1 MSKFG
6 TSKKIITGYI
16 LLAVVIAI
24 ATWQVYDNSRLF
36 VALNN
41 ASEQLLKR
49 RDVVD
54 SLVCSLLETNN
65 AERSVLLGEGSEWPH
80 FNQSVATSEQMA
92 KQLKPFI
99 ADQGQRQR
107 IDTLVKLMHMKREN
121 TKRVAQLMAIDNRD
135 AFYRDK
141 VQALQSGRDSVVIHS
156 KSYGQHG
163 QREKVYEIIKSKRG
177 FFRRLGDAFRRQHA
191 DTVGVTNILHDTKAD
206 STAQRINIADSV
218 ANILTDIQNE
228 EQKQNSRQQENV
240 AARLNRLQRVSLQ
253 LSQRTG
259 LLLEHIQRE
268 EKNALQKAL
277 GHATQSRHKMV
288 VRIAVIG
295 LVAILIAALL
305 VAYILRDIKRERR
318 DRQRIVE
325 AKTETERIMAQR
337 ERLLLTITHDIKA
350 PAASIAGFIE
360 LLSEQ
365 VSRPKALAYIDSMRH
380 SAIHL
385 QQLVAALLDYHLLE
399 SGKAERHDVSFV
411 PQQLAKNCVDEFQ
424 PMAAE
429 KGLDITLST
438 LTLNCGDLWRSD
450 AFRVKQ
456 IMSNLIGN
464 AVKYTDRGSVK
475 VEIRISPR
483 QHLIIYVSDTGR
495 GMSQADCQ
503 RIFDAFTRLHNGQG
517 KEGVGLGLSITREV
531 VQMLGGTITVTSEE
545 GKGSCFTVSLPIKKE
560 EKRQKKDVE
569 ENVASVEPNRSSTEA
584 KEATTENNDATHGAN
599 NATNGANDATNG
611 TNDATTEINIL
622 AVDDDALQLELFKE
636 MAQKIGGAKLNIS
649 TTTSA
654 SEAIKLA
661 EETKPQIMFTDI
673 EMPEMSGKDM
683 LKHVKNSDMSTVA
696 MTAHDPSIMTS
707 LKKAGFDT
715 CLFKP
720 FNAATLAA
728 TLAQITRQPLSV
740 KAAEQKASFFAP
752 LTAFAEGDTEAEQE
766 ILTQVGESIKEY
778 RQMLDQG
785 LKGNDEEQQRDSIS
799 RTAHKAMPLLTMLKP
814 GQCGWLQAITP
825 EHIKDTPAEKITV
838 LAMRL
843 DKELEEVST
852 KLKEE
857 GIENA

>member
-1 MSKFG
+1 M
-6 TSKKIITGYI
+6 
-16 LLAVVIAI
+16 LAVVIAI

-80 FNQSVATSEQMA
+80 FNRSVATSEQKA

-107 IDTLVKLMHMKREN
+107 IDTLVELIHMKREN
-121 TKRVAQLMAIDNRD
+121 TKRVAQLMAFDNRD

-156 KSYGQHG
+156 KLYGQHG

-177 FFRRLGDAFRRQHA
+177 FFRRLGDAFRRQHT

-228 EQKQNSRQQENV
+228 EQRQNSRQQENV

-277 GHATQSRHKMV
+277 GHAMQSRHKMV
-288 VRIAVIG
+288 VRIAIIG

-325 AKTETERIMAQR
+325 AKAETERIMAQR

-411 PQQLAKNCVDEFQ
+411 PQQLAKSCVEEFK

-429 KGLDITLST
+429 KGLDITLGT
-438 LTLNCGDLWRSD
+438 LTPNCGDLWRSD

-464 AVKYTDRGSVK
+464 AVKYTDRGGVK

-503 RIFDAFTRLHNGQG
+503 RIFDAFTRLPNGQG

-560 EKRQKKDVE
+560 EKKQKKDVE
-569 ENVASVEPNRSSTEA
+569 ENVASVETNRSSTEA
-584 KEATTENNDATHGAN
+584 KE
-599 NATNGANDATNG
+599 
-611 TNDATTEINIL
+611 ATTEINIL

-683 LKHVKNSDMSTVA
+683 IKHVKNSDMSTVA

-707 LKKAGFDT
+707 LKKAGFST

-728 TLAQITRQPLSV
+728 TLAQITRLPLSV

-752 LTAFAEGDTEAEQE
+752 LTAFAEGDTEAERE

-778 RQMLDQG
+778 RQMLEQG
-785 LKGNDEEQQRDSIS
+785 LKHNDEEQQRDSIS
-799 RTAHKAMPLLTMLKP
+799 RAAHKAMPLLTMLKP
-814 GQCGWLQAITP
+814 GQCSWLQAITP
-825 EHIKDTPAEKITV
+825 EHIKDSSAENSTA

-843 DKELEEVST
+843 EKELEEISK
-852 KLKEE
+852 KLREE

>member
-1 MSKFG
+1 M
-6 TSKKIITGYI
+6 
-16 LLAVVIAI
+16 LAVVIAI

-80 FNQSVATSEQMA
+80 FNRSVATSEQKA

-107 IDTLVKLMHMKREN
+107 IDTLVELIHMKREN

-156 KSYGQHG
+156 KLYGQHG

-191 DTVGVTNILHDTKAD
+191 DTVGVTNILHNTRAD

-277 GHATQSRHKMV
+277 GHAMQSRHKMV
-288 VRIAVIG
+288 VRIAIIG
-295 LVAILIAALL
+295 LVAIFIAALL

-411 PQQLAKNCVDEFQ
+411 PQQLARNCVEEFK

-429 KGLDITLST
+429 KGLDITLGT
-438 LTLNCGDLWRSD
+438 LTPNCGDLWRSD

-464 AVKYTDRGSVK
+464 AVKYTDRGGVK

-503 RIFDAFTRLHNGQG
+503 RIFDAFTRLPNGQG

-560 EKRQKKDVE
+560 EKKQKKDVE
-569 ENVASVEPNRSSTEA
+569 ENVASVETDRASTEA
-584 KEATTENNDATHGAN
+584 KK
-599 NATNGANDATNG
+599 
-611 TNDATTEINIL
+611 ATTEINIL

-683 LKHVKNSDMSTVA
+683 IKHVKNSDMSTVA

-707 LKKAGFDT
+707 LKKAGFST

-728 TLAQITRQPLSV
+728 TLAQITRLPLSV

-778 RQMLDQG
+778 RQMLEQG
-785 LKGNDEEQQRDSIS
+785 LKHNDEEQQRDSIS
-799 RTAHKAMPLLTMLKP
+799 RAAHKAMPLLSMLKP

-825 EHIKDTPAEKITV
+825 EHIKDSSAENSTA

-843 DKELEEVST
+843 EKELEEISK
-852 KLKEE
+852 KLREE

>member
-1 MSKFG
+1 M
-6 TSKKIITGYI
+6 
-16 LLAVVIAI
+16 LAVVIAI

-80 FNQSVATSEQMA
+80 FNRSVATSEQMA

-107 IDTLVKLMHMKREN
+107 IDTLVELIHMKREN
-121 TKRVAQLMAIDNRD
+121 TKRVAQLMAFDNRD
-135 AFYRDK
+135 AFYRNK

-156 KSYGQHG
+156 KLYGQHG

-191 DTVGVTNILHDTKAD
+191 DTVGVTNILHDTKTD

-228 EQKQNSRQQENV
+228 EQKRNSRQQENV

-288 VRIAVIG
+288 VRIAIIG

-411 PQQLAKNCVDEFQ
+411 PQQLAKNCVEEFK

-429 KGLDITLST
+429 KGLDITLGT
-438 LTLNCGDLWRSD
+438 LTPNCGDLWRSD

-464 AVKYTDRGSVK
+464 AVKYTDRGGVK

-503 RIFDAFTRLHNGQG
+503 RIFDAFTRLPNGQG

-560 EKRQKKDVE
+560 EKKQKKDVE
-569 ENVASVEPNRSSTEA
+569 ENVASVETNRSSTEA
-584 KEATTENNDATHGAN
+584 KE
-599 NATNGANDATNG
+599 
-611 TNDATTEINIL
+611 ATTEINIL

-636 MAQKIGGAKLNIS
+636 MAQKIGGAKLNIN

-707 LKKAGFDT
+707 LKKAGFST

-728 TLAQITRQPLSV
+728 TLAQITRLPLSV

-752 LTAFAEGDTEAEQE
+752 LTAFAEGDTEAERE

-778 RQMLDQG
+778 RQMLEQG
-785 LKGNDEEQQRDSIS
+785 LKSNGEELQRDSIS
-799 RTAHKAMPLLTMLKP
+799 RAAHKAMPLLTMLKP

-825 EHIKDTPAEKITV
+825 EHIKDTSAENSTA

-843 DKELEEVST
+843 EKELEEISK
-852 KLKEE
+852 KLREE

>member
-80 FNQSVATSEQMA
+80 FNRSVATSEQMA

-107 IDTLVKLMHMKREN
+107 IDTLVELIHMKREN
-121 TKRVAQLMAIDNRD
+121 TKRVAQLMAFDNRD

-156 KSYGQHG
+156 KLYGQHG

-228 EQKQNSRQQENV
+228 EQRQNSRQQENV

-288 VRIAVIG
+288 VRIAIIG

-411 PQQLAKNCVDEFQ
+411 PQQLAKSCVEEFK

-429 KGLDITLST
+429 KGLDITLGT
-438 LTLNCGDLWRSD
+438 LTPNCGDLWRSD

-464 AVKYTDRGSVK
+464 AVKYTDRGGVK

-503 RIFDAFTRLHNGQG
+503 RIFDAFTRLPNGQG

-560 EKRQKKDVE
+560 EKKQKKDVE
-569 ENVASVEPNRSSTEA
+569 ENVASVETNRSSTEA
-584 KEATTENNDATHGAN
+584 KKAITENND
-599 NATNGANDATNG
+599 ATNGANDATNG
-611 TNDATTEINIL
+611 NNDATTEINIL

-683 LKHVKNSDMSTVA
+683 IKHVKNSDMSTVA

-707 LKKAGFDT
+707 LKKAGFST

-728 TLAQITRQPLSV
+728 TLAQITRLPLSV

-752 LTAFAEGDTEAEQE
+752 LTAFAEGDTEAERE

-778 RQMLDQG
+778 RQMLEQG
-785 LKGNDEEQQRDSIS
+785 LKHNDEELQRDSIS
-799 RTAHKAMPLLTMLKP
+799 RAAHKAMPLLTMLKP

-825 EHIKDTPAEKITV
+825 EHIKDSSAENSTA

-843 DKELEEVST
+843 EKELEEISK
-852 KLKEE
+852 KLREE

>member
-80 FNQSVATSEQMA
+80 FNRSVATSEQMA

-107 IDTLVKLMHMKREN
+107 IDTLVELIHMKREN
-121 TKRVAQLMAIDNRD
+121 TKRVAQLMAFDNRD
-135 AFYRDK
+135 AFYRNK

-156 KSYGQHG
+156 KLYGQHG

-177 FFRRLGDAFRRQHA
+177 FFRRLGDAFRRQHT
-191 DTVGVTNILHDTKAD
+191 DTVGVTNILHDTKTD

-228 EQKQNSRQQENV
+228 EQKRNSRQQENV

-288 VRIAVIG
+288 VRIAIIG

-411 PQQLAKNCVDEFQ
+411 PQQLAKSCVEEFK

-429 KGLDITLST
+429 KGLDITLGT
-438 LTLNCGDLWRSD
+438 LTTNCGDLWRSD

-464 AVKYTDRGSVK
+464 AVKYTDRGGVK

-503 RIFDAFTRLHNGQG
+503 RIFDAFTRLPNGQG

-560 EKRQKKDVE
+560 EKKQKKDVE
-569 ENVASVEPNRSSTEA
+569 ENVASVETNRSSTEA
-584 KEATTENNDATHGAN
+584 KE
-599 NATNGANDATNG
+599 
-611 TNDATTEINIL
+611 ATTEINIL

-683 LKHVKNSDMSTVA
+683 IKHVKNSDMSTVA

-707 LKKAGFDT
+707 LKKAGFST

-728 TLAQITRQPLSV
+728 TLAQITRLPLSV

-752 LTAFAEGDTEAEQE
+752 LTAFAEGDTEAERE

-778 RQMLDQG
+778 RQMLEQG
-785 LKGNDEEQQRDSIS
+785 LKSNGEELQRDSIS
-799 RTAHKAMPLLTMLKP
+799 RAAHKAMPLLTMLKP

-825 EHIKDTPAEKITV
+825 EHIKDTSAENSTA

-843 DKELEEVST
+843 EKELEEISK
-852 KLKEE
+852 KLREE

>member
-1 MSKFG
+1 M
-6 TSKKIITGYI
+6 
-16 LLAVVIAI
+16 LAVVIAI

-80 FNQSVATSEQMA
+80 FNRSVATSEQMA

-107 IDTLVKLMHMKREN
+107 IDTLVELIHMKREN
-121 TKRVAQLMAIDNRD
+121 TKRVAQLMAFDNRD

-156 KSYGQHG
+156 KLYGQHG

-277 GHATQSRHKMV
+277 GHAMQSRHKMV
-288 VRIAVIG
+288 VRIAIIG

-411 PQQLAKNCVDEFQ
+411 PQQLAKSCVEEFK

-429 KGLDITLST
+429 KGLDITLGT
-438 LTLNCGDLWRSD
+438 LTPTCGDLWRSD

-464 AVKYTDRGSVK
+464 AVKYTDRGGVK

-495 GMSQADCQ
+495 GMNQADCQ
-503 RIFDAFTRLHNGQG
+503 RIFDAFTRLPNEQG

-560 EKRQKKDVE
+560 EKKQKKEVE
-569 ENVASVEPNRSSTEA
+569 ENVASVETNRSSTEA
-584 KEATTENNDATHGAN
+584 KE
-599 NATNGANDATNG
+599 
-611 TNDATTEINIL
+611 ATTEINIL

-683 LKHVKNSDMSTVA
+683 IKHVKNSDMSTVA

-707 LKKAGFDT
+707 LKKAGFST

-728 TLAQITRQPLSV
+728 TLAQITRLPLSV

-778 RQMLDQG
+778 RQMLEQG
-785 LKGNDEEQQRDSIS
+785 LKHNDEKLQRDSIS
-799 RTAHKAMPLLTMLKP
+799 RAAHKAMPLLSMLKP
-814 GQCGWLQAITP
+814 GQCSWLQAITP
-825 EHIKDTPAEKITV
+825 EHIKDTSAENSTA

-843 DKELEEVST
+843 EKELEEISK
-852 KLKEE
+852 KLREE

>member
-80 FNQSVATSEQMA
+80 FNRSVATSEQMA

-107 IDTLVKLMHMKREN
+107 IDTLVELIHMKREN
-121 TKRVAQLMAIDNRD
+121 TKRVAQLMAFDNRD

-156 KSYGQHG
+156 KLYGQHG

-191 DTVGVTNILHDTKAD
+191 DTVGVTNILHDTRVD

-277 GHATQSRHKMV
+277 GHAMQSRHKMV
-288 VRIAVIG
+288 VRIAIIG

-411 PQQLAKNCVDEFQ
+411 PQQLAKNCVEEFK

-429 KGLDITLST
+429 KGLDITLGT
-438 LTLNCGDLWRSD
+438 LTPNCGDLWRSD

-464 AVKYTDRGSVK
+464 AVKYTDRGGVK

-503 RIFDAFTRLHNGQG
+503 RIFDAFTRLPNGQG

-560 EKRQKKDVE
+560 EKKQKKDVE
-569 ENVASVEPNRSSTEA
+569 ENVASVETNRFSTEAKEATIEA
-584 KEATTENNDATHGAN
+584 KEATTEN
-599 NATNGANDATNG
+599 
-611 TNDATTEINIL
+611 NDATTEINIL

-683 LKHVKNSDMSTVA
+683 IKHVKNSDMSTVA

-707 LKKAGFDT
+707 LKKAGFST

-728 TLAQITRQPLSV
+728 TLAQITRLPLSV

-778 RQMLDQG
+778 RQMLEQG
-785 LKGNDEEQQRDSIS
+785 LKSNGEELQRDSIS
-799 RTAHKAMPLLTMLKP
+799 RAAHKAMPLLTMLKP

-825 EHIKDTPAEKITV
+825 EHIKDTSAEKSTA

-843 DKELEEVST
+843 EKELEEISK
-852 KLKEE
+852 KLREE

>member
-80 FNQSVATSEQMA
+80 FNRSVATSEQMA

-107 IDTLVKLMHMKREN
+107 IDTLVELIHMKREN
-121 TKRVAQLMAIDNRD
+121 TKRVAQLMAFDNRD
-135 AFYRDK
+135 AFYRNK

-156 KSYGQHG
+156 KLYGQHG

-177 FFRRLGDAFRRQHA
+177 FFRRLGDAFRRQHT
-191 DTVGVTNILHDTKAD
+191 DTVGVTNILHDTKTD

-228 EQKQNSRQQENV
+228 EQKRNSRQQENV

-288 VRIAVIG
+288 VRIAIIG

-411 PQQLAKNCVDEFQ
+411 PQQLAKSCVEEFK

-429 KGLDITLST
+429 KGLDITLGT
-438 LTLNCGDLWRSD
+438 LTTNCGDLWRSD

-464 AVKYTDRGSVK
+464 AVKYTDRGGVK

-503 RIFDAFTRLHNGQG
+503 RIFDAFTRLPNGQG

-560 EKRQKKDVE
+560 EKKQKKDVE
-569 ENVASVEPNRSSTEA
+569 ENVASVETNRSSTEA
-584 KEATTENNDATHGAN
+584 K
-599 NATNGANDATNG
+599 
-611 TNDATTEINIL
+611 DATTEINIL

-683 LKHVKNSDMSTVA
+683 IKHVKNSDMSTVA

-707 LKKAGFDT
+707 LKKAGFST

-728 TLAQITRQPLSV
+728 TLAQITRLPLSV

-752 LTAFAEGDTEAEQE
+752 LTAFAEGDTEAERE

-778 RQMLDQG
+778 RQMLEQG
-785 LKGNDEEQQRDSIS
+785 LKSNGEELQRDSIS
-799 RTAHKAMPLLTMLKP
+799 RAAHKAMPLLTMLKP

-825 EHIKDTPAEKITV
+825 EHIKDSSAENSTA

-843 DKELEEVST
+843 EKELEEISK
-852 KLKEE
+852 KLREE

>member
-1 MSKFG
+1 M
-6 TSKKIITGYI
+6 
-16 LLAVVIAI
+16 LAVVIAI

-80 FNQSVATSEQMA
+80 FNRSVATSEQKA

-107 IDTLVKLMHMKREN
+107 IDTLVELIHMKREN
-121 TKRVAQLMAIDNRD
+121 TKRVAQLMAFDNRD

-156 KSYGQHG
+156 KLYGQHG

-191 DTVGVTNILHDTKAD
+191 DTVGVTNILHDTKTD

-228 EQKQNSRQQENV
+228 EQKRNSRQQENV

-277 GHATQSRHKMV
+277 GHAMQSRHKMV
-288 VRIAVIG
+288 VRIAIIG

-411 PQQLAKNCVDEFQ
+411 PQQLAKNCVEEFK

-429 KGLDITLST
+429 KGLDITLGT
-438 LTLNCGDLWRSD
+438 LTTNCGDLWRSD

-464 AVKYTDRGSVK
+464 AVKYTDRGGVK

-503 RIFDAFTRLHNGQG
+503 RIFDAFTRLPNGQG

-560 EKRQKKDVE
+560 EKKQKKDVE
-569 ENVASVEPNRSSTEA
+569 ENVASVETNRSSTEA
-584 KEATTENNDATHGAN
+584 KE
-599 NATNGANDATNG
+599 
-611 TNDATTEINIL
+611 ATTEINIL

-683 LKHVKNSDMSTVA
+683 IKHVKNSDMSTVA
-696 MTAHDPSIMTS
+696 MTAHDQSIMTS
-707 LKKAGFDT
+707 LKKAGFST

-728 TLAQITRQPLSV
+728 TLAQITRLPLSV

-752 LTAFAEGDTEAEQE
+752 LTAFAEGDTEAERE

-778 RQMLDQG
+778 RQMLEQG
-785 LKGNDEEQQRDSIS
+785 LKHNGEELQRDSIS
-799 RTAHKAMPLLTMLKP
+799 RAAHKAMPLLTMLKP

-825 EHIKDTPAEKITV
+825 EHIKDSSAENSTA

-843 DKELEEVST
+843 EKELEEISK
-852 KLKEE
+852 KLREE

>member
-1 MSKFG
+1 M
-6 TSKKIITGYI
+6 
-16 LLAVVIAI
+16 LAVVIAI

-80 FNQSVATSEQMA
+80 FNRSVATSEQMA

-107 IDTLVKLMHMKREN
+107 IDTLVELIHMKREN
-121 TKRVAQLMAIDNRD
+121 TKRVAQLMAFDNRD

-156 KSYGQHG
+156 KLYGQHG

-191 DTVGVTNILHDTKAD
+191 DTVGVTNILHDTRAD

-277 GHATQSRHKMV
+277 GHAMQSRHKMV
-288 VRIAVIG
+288 VRIAIIG

-325 AKTETERIMAQR
+325 AKAETERIMAQR

-411 PQQLAKNCVDEFQ
+411 PQQLAKNCVEEFK

-429 KGLDITLST
+429 KGLDITLGT
-438 LTLNCGDLWRSD
+438 LTPNCGDLWRSD

-464 AVKYTDRGSVK
+464 AVKYTDRGGVK

-503 RIFDAFTRLHNGQG
+503 RIFDAFTRLPNGQG

-560 EKRQKKDVE
+560 EKKQKKDVE
-569 ENVASVEPNRSSTEA
+569 ENVASVETDRSSTEA
-584 KEATTENNDATHGAN
+584 KKT
-599 NATNGANDATNG
+599 
-611 TNDATTEINIL
+611 TTEINIL

-683 LKHVKNSDMSTVA
+683 IKHVKNSDMSTVA

-707 LKKAGFDT
+707 LKKAGFST

-728 TLAQITRQPLSV
+728 TLAQITRLPLSV

-778 RQMLDQG
+778 RQMLEQG
-785 LKGNDEEQQRDSIS
+785 LKSNGEELQRDSIS
-799 RTAHKAMPLLTMLKP
+799 RAAHKAMPLLTMLKP

-825 EHIKDTPAEKITV
+825 EHIKDSSAENSTA

-843 DKELEEVST
+843 EKELEEISK
-852 KLKEE
+852 KLREE

>member
-80 FNQSVATSEQMA
+80 FNRSVATSEQMA

-107 IDTLVKLMHMKREN
+107 IDTLVELIHMKREN
-121 TKRVAQLMAIDNRD
+121 TKRVAQLMAFDNRD
-135 AFYRDK
+135 AFYRNK

-156 KSYGQHG
+156 KLYGQHG

-277 GHATQSRHKMV
+277 GHAMQSRHKMV
-288 VRIAVIG
+288 VRIAIIG

-411 PQQLAKNCVDEFQ
+411 PQQLAKSCVEEFK

-429 KGLDITLST
+429 KGLDITLGT
-438 LTLNCGDLWRSD
+438 LTTNCGDLWRSD

-464 AVKYTDRGSVK
+464 AVKYTDRGGVK

-503 RIFDAFTRLHNGQG
+503 RIFDAFTRLPNGQG

-560 EKRQKKDVE
+560 EKKQKKDVE
-569 ENVASVEPNRSSTEA
+569 ENVASVETNRSSTEA
-584 KEATTENNDATHGAN
+584 KE
-599 NATNGANDATNG
+599 
-611 TNDATTEINIL
+611 ATTEINIL

-636 MAQKIGGAKLNIS
+636 MAHKIGGAKLNIS

-683 LKHVKNSDMSTVA
+683 IKHVKNSDMSTVA

-707 LKKAGFDT
+707 LKKAGFST

-728 TLAQITRQPLSV
+728 TLAQITRLPLSV

-752 LTAFAEGDTEAEQE
+752 LTAFAEGDTEAERE

-778 RQMLDQG
+778 RQMLEQG
-785 LKGNDEEQQRDSIS
+785 LKSNGEELQRDSIS
-799 RTAHKAMPLLTMLKP
+799 RAAHKAMPLLTMLRP

-825 EHIKDTPAEKITV
+825 EHIKDSSAENSTA

-843 DKELEEVST
+843 EKELEEISK
-852 KLKEE
+852 KLREE

>member
-1 MSKFG
+1 M
-6 TSKKIITGYI
+6 
-16 LLAVVIAI
+16 LAVVIAI

-80 FNQSVATSEQMA
+80 FNRSVATSEQMA

-107 IDTLVKLMHMKREN
+107 IDTLVELIHMKREN
-121 TKRVAQLMAIDNRD
+121 TKRVAQLMAFDNRD

-156 KSYGQHG
+156 KLYGQHG

-177 FFRRLGDAFRRQHA
+177 FFRRLGDAFRRQHT

-228 EQKQNSRQQENV
+228 EQRQNSRQQENV

-277 GHATQSRHKMV
+277 GHAMQSRHKMV
-288 VRIAVIG
+288 VRIAIIG

-325 AKTETERIMAQR
+325 AKAETERIMAQR

-411 PQQLAKNCVDEFQ
+411 PQQLAKSCVEEFK

-429 KGLDITLST
+429 KGLDITLGT
-438 LTLNCGDLWRSD
+438 LTTNCGDLWRSD

-464 AVKYTDRGSVK
+464 AVKYTDRGGVK

-503 RIFDAFTRLHNGQG
+503 RIFDAFTRLPNGQG

-560 EKRQKKDVE
+560 EKKQKKDVE
-569 ENVASVEPNRSSTEA
+569 ENVASVETNRSSTEA
-584 KEATTENNDATHGAN
+584 KE
-599 NATNGANDATNG
+599 
-611 TNDATTEINIL
+611 ATTEINIL

-683 LKHVKNSDMSTVA
+683 IKHVKNSDMSTVA

-707 LKKAGFDT
+707 LKKAGFST

-728 TLAQITRQPLSV
+728 TLAQITRLPLSV

-752 LTAFAEGDTEAEQE
+752 LTAFAEGDTEAERE

-778 RQMLDQG
+778 RQMLEQG
-785 LKGNDEEQQRDSIS
+785 LKSNGEELQRDSIS
-799 RTAHKAMPLLTMLKP
+799 RAAHKAMPLLTMLKP

-825 EHIKDTPAEKITV
+825 EHIKDSSAENSTA

-843 DKELEEVST
+843 EKELEEISK
-852 KLKEE
+852 KLREE

>member
-41 ASEQLLKR
+41 ASEKLLKR

-107 IDTLVKLMHMKREN
+107 IDTLVELMHMKREN

-156 KSYGQHG
+156 KSYEQHG

-305 VAYILRDIKRERR
+305 VTYILRDIKRERR

-429 KGLDITLST
+429 KGLDITLGT

-464 AVKYTDRGSVK
+464 AVKYTDRGSVN

-503 RIFDAFTRLHNGQG
+503 RIFEAFTRLPNGQG

-531 VQMLGGTITVTSEE
+531 VQMLGGTITVASEE

-560 EKRQKKDVE
+560 EKKQKKDVE
-569 ENVASVEPNRSSTEA
+569 ENVAPVETNRSSTEA
-584 KEATTENNDATHGAN
+584 KEATTENN
-599 NATNGANDATNG
+599 NATNGA
-611 TNDATTEINIL
+611 NDATTEINIL

-636 MAQKIGGAKLNIS
+636 MAQKIGGAKLNIN

-683 LKHVKNSDMSTVA
+683 LKHVKNSDMSIVA

-728 TLAQITRQPLSV
+728 TLAQITRLPLSV

-785 LKGNDEEQQRDSIS
+785 LKSNDEEQQRDSIS
-799 RTAHKAMPLLTMLKP
+799 RAAHKAMPLLTMLKP

-843 DKELEEVST
+843 EKELEEVST

>member
-1 MSKFG
+1 M
-6 TSKKIITGYI
+6 
-16 LLAVVIAI
+16 LAVVIAI

-80 FNQSVATSEQMA
+80 FNRSVATSEQMA

-107 IDTLVKLMHMKREN
+107 IDTLVELIHMKREN
-121 TKRVAQLMAIDNRD
+121 TKRVAQLMAFDNRD

-156 KSYGQHG
+156 KLYGQHA

-191 DTVGVTNILHDTKAD
+191 DTVGVTNILHDTRAD

-277 GHATQSRHKMV
+277 GHAMQSRHKMV
-288 VRIAVIG
+288 VRIAIIG

-325 AKTETERIMAQR
+325 AKAETERIMAQR

-411 PQQLAKNCVDEFQ
+411 PQQLARSCVEEFK

-429 KGLDITLST
+429 KGLDITLGT
-438 LTLNCGDLWRSD
+438 LTTNCGDLWRSD

-464 AVKYTDRGSVK
+464 AVKYTDRGGVK

-503 RIFDAFTRLHNGQG
+503 RIFDAFTRLPNGQG

-560 EKRQKKDVE
+560 EKKQKKEVE
-569 ENVASVEPNRSSTEA
+569 ENVASVETNGSSTEA
-584 KEATTENNDATHGAN
+584 KE
-599 NATNGANDATNG
+599 
-611 TNDATTEINIL
+611 ATTEINIL

-683 LKHVKNSDMSTVA
+683 IKHVKNSDMSTVA

-707 LKKAGFDT
+707 LKKAGFST

-728 TLAQITRQPLSV
+728 TLAQITRLPLSV

-778 RQMLDQG
+778 RQMLEQG
-785 LKGNDEEQQRDSIS
+785 LKRNGEELQHDSIS
-799 RTAHKAMPLLTMLKP
+799 RAAHKAMPLLSMLKP

-825 EHIKDTPAEKITV
+825 EHIKDTSAENSTA

-843 DKELEEVST
+843 EKELEEISK
-852 KLKEE
+852 KLREE

>member
-1 MSKFG
+1 M
-6 TSKKIITGYI
+6 
-16 LLAVVIAI
+16 LAVVIAI

-80 FNQSVATSEQMA
+80 FNRSVATSEQMA

-107 IDTLVKLMHMKREN
+107 IDTLVELIHMKREN
-121 TKRVAQLMAIDNRD
+121 TKRVAQLMAFDNRD
-135 AFYRDK
+135 AFYRNK

-156 KSYGQHG
+156 KLYGQHG

-177 FFRRLGDAFRRQHA
+177 FFRRLGDAFRRQHT

-228 EQKQNSRQQENV
+228 EQRQNSRQQENV

-277 GHATQSRHKMV
+277 GHAMQSRHKMV
-288 VRIAVIG
+288 VRIAIIG

-325 AKTETERIMAQR
+325 AKAETERIMAQR

-411 PQQLAKNCVDEFQ
+411 PQQLAKSCVEEFK

-429 KGLDITLST
+429 KGLDITLGT
-438 LTLNCGDLWRSD
+438 LTPNCGDLWRSD

-456 IMSNLIGN
+456 IMSNLIVN
-464 AVKYTDRGSVK
+464 AVKYTDRGGVK

-503 RIFDAFTRLHNGQG
+503 RIFDAFTRLPNGQG

-560 EKRQKKDVE
+560 EKKQKKDVE
-569 ENVASVEPNRSSTEA
+569 ENVASVETNRSSTEA
-584 KEATTENNDATHGAN
+584 KE
-599 NATNGANDATNG
+599 
-611 TNDATTEINIL
+611 ATTEINIL

-636 MAQKIGGAKLNIS
+636 MAQKIGGAKLNIN

-661 EETKPQIMFTDI
+661 EETKPQIIFTDI

-707 LKKAGFDT
+707 LKKAGFST

-728 TLAQITRQPLSV
+728 TLAQITRLPLSV

-752 LTAFAEGDTEAEQE
+752 LTAFAEGDTEAERE

-778 RQMLDQG
+778 RQMLEQG
-785 LKGNDEEQQRDSIS
+785 LKHNDEEQQRDSIS
-799 RTAHKAMPLLTMLKP
+799 RAAHKAMPLLTMLRP
-814 GQCGWLQAITP
+814 GQCGWLQTITP
-825 EHIKDTPAEKITV
+825 EHIKDSSVENSTA

-843 DKELEEVST
+843 EKELEEISK
-852 KLKEE
+852 KLREE

>member
-1 MSKFG
+1 M
-6 TSKKIITGYI
+6 
-16 LLAVVIAI
+16 LAVVIAI
-24 ATWQVYDNSRLF
+24 AIWQVYDNSRLF

-65 AERSVLLGEGSEWPH
+65 AERSVLLGEGSEWPR

-107 IDTLVKLMHMKREN
+107 IDTLVELIHMKREN

-288 VRIAVIG
+288 VRIAIIG

-411 PQQLAKNCVDEFQ
+411 PQQLAKNCVEEFQ

-429 KGLDITLST
+429 KGLDITLGT
-438 LTLNCGDLWRSD
+438 LTPNCRDLWRSD

-464 AVKYTDRGSVK
+464 AVKYTDQGSVK

-495 GMSQADCQ
+495 GMSPTDCQ
-503 RIFDAFTRLHNGQG
+503 RIFDAFTRLPNGRG

-531 VQMLGGTITVTSEE
+531 VQMLGGTITVASEE
-545 GKGSCFTVSLPIKKE
+545 GKSSCFTVSLPIKKE
-560 EKRQKKDVE
+560 EKKQKKDVE
-569 ENVASVEPNRSSTEA
+569 ENVAPVETNMSSTEA
-584 KEATTENNDATHGAN
+584 KE
-599 NATNGANDATNG
+599 
-611 TNDATTEINIL
+611 ATTEINIL

-661 EETKPQIMFTDI
+661 EETKPRIMFTDI

-683 LKHVKNSDMSTVA
+683 LKHVKSSDMSIVA

-728 TLAQITRQPLSV
+728 TLAQITRLPLSV
-740 KAAEQKASFFAP
+740 TTTEQKTSFFAP

-785 LKGNDEEQQRDSIS
+785 LKSNDEEQQRDSIS
-799 RTAHKAMPLLTMLKP
+799 RAAHKAMPLLTMLKL
-814 GQCGWLQAITP
+814 GQCSWLQAITP
-825 EHIKDTPAEKITV
+825 EHIKDTSAEKITV

>member
-107 IDTLVKLMHMKREN
+107 IDTLVELIHMKREN
-121 TKRVAQLMAIDNRD
+121 TKRVAQLMAFDNRD

-156 KSYGQHG
+156 KLYGQHA

-288 VRIAVIG
+288 VRIAIIG

-411 PQQLAKNCVDEFQ
+411 PQQLAKSCVEEFK

-429 KGLDITLST
+429 KGLDITLGT
-438 LTLNCGDLWRSD
+438 LTPNCGDLWRSD

-464 AVKYTDRGSVK
+464 AVKYTDRGGVK

-503 RIFDAFTRLHNGQG
+503 RIFDAFTRLPNGQG

-560 EKRQKKDVE
+560 EKKQKKDVE
-569 ENVASVEPNRSSTEA
+569 ENVASVETNRPSTEA
-584 KEATTENNDATHGAN
+584 KEATTGNNC
-599 NATNGANDATNG
+599 ATNGANDATNG
-611 TNDATTEINIL
+611 NNDATTEINIL

-707 LKKAGFDT
+707 LKKAGFST

-728 TLAQITRQPLSV
+728 TLAQITHLPLSV

-752 LTAFAEGDTEAEQE
+752 LTAFAEGDTEAERE

-778 RQMLDQG
+778 RQMLEQG
-785 LKGNDEEQQRDSIS
+785 LKSNGEELQRDSIS
-799 RTAHKAMPLLTMLKP
+799 RAAHKAMPLLTMLKP

-825 EHIKDTPAEKITV
+825 EHIKDSSAENSTA

-843 DKELEEVST
+843 EKELEEISK
-852 KLKEE
+852 KLREE

>member
-80 FNQSVATSEQMA
+80 FNRSVATSEQMA

-107 IDTLVKLMHMKREN
+107 IDTLVELIHMKREN
-121 TKRVAQLMAIDNRD
+121 TKRVAQLMAFDNRD

-156 KSYGQHG
+156 KLYGQHG

-191 DTVGVTNILHDTKAD
+191 DTVGVTNILHDTKTD

-288 VRIAVIG
+288 VRIAIIG

-411 PQQLAKNCVDEFQ
+411 PQQLAKNCVEEFK

-429 KGLDITLST
+429 KGLDITLGT
-438 LTLNCGDLWRSD
+438 LTPNCGDLWRSD

-464 AVKYTDRGSVK
+464 AVKYTDRGGVK

-503 RIFDAFTRLHNGQG
+503 RIFDAFTRLPNGQG

-560 EKRQKKDVE
+560 EKKQKKDVE
-569 ENVASVEPNRSSTEA
+569 ENVASVETNRSSTEA
-584 KEATTENNDATHGAN
+584 KE
-599 NATNGANDATNG
+599 
-611 TNDATTEINIL
+611 ATTEINIL

-707 LKKAGFDT
+707 LKKAGFST

-728 TLAQITRQPLSV
+728 TLAQITRLPLSV

-778 RQMLDQG
+778 RQMLEQG
-785 LKGNDEEQQRDSIS
+785 MKHNGEELQRDSIS
-799 RTAHKAMPLLTMLKP
+799 RAAHKAMPLLSMLKP
-814 GQCGWLQAITP
+814 GQCSWLQAITP
-825 EHIKDTPAEKITV
+825 EHIKDSSAENSTA

-843 DKELEEVST
+843 EKELEEISK
-852 KLKEE
+852 KLREE

>member
-1 MSKFG
+1 M
-6 TSKKIITGYI
+6 
-16 LLAVVIAI
+16 LAVVIAI
-24 ATWQVYDNSRLF
+24 ATWQIYDNSRLF

-65 AERSVLLGEGSEWPH
+65 AERSVLLGEGSEWPR

-305 VAYILRDIKRERR
+305 VTYILRDIKRERR

-429 KGLDITLST
+429 KGLDITLGT
-438 LTLNCGDLWRSD
+438 LTPNCGDLWRSD

-495 GMSQADCQ
+495 GMSPTDCQ
-503 RIFDAFTRLHNGQG
+503 RIFDAFTRLPNGQG

-560 EKRQKKDVE
+560 EKKQKKDVE
-569 ENVASVEPNRSSTEA
+569 ENVASVETDRSSTEA
-584 KEATTENNDATHGAN
+584 KKAITENND
-599 NATNGANDATNG
+599 ATNGANDATNG
-611 TNDATTEINIL
+611 NNDATTEINIL

-707 LKKAGFDT
+707 LKKAGFST

-728 TLAQITRQPLSV
+728 TLAQITRLPLSV

-752 LTAFAEGDTEAEQE
+752 LTAFAEGDTEAERE

-778 RQMLDQG
+778 RQMLEQG
-785 LKGNDEEQQRDSIS
+785 LKSNGEELQRDSIS
-799 RTAHKAMPLLTMLKP
+799 RAAHKAMPLLTMLKP

-825 EHIKDTPAEKITV
+825 EHIKDSSAENSTA

-843 DKELEEVST
+843 EKELEEISK
-852 KLKEE
+852 KLREE

>member
-80 FNQSVATSEQMA
+80 FNRSVATSEQKA

-107 IDTLVKLMHMKREN
+107 IDTLVELIHMKREN
-121 TKRVAQLMAIDNRD
+121 TKLVAQLMAFDNRD
-135 AFYRDK
+135 AFYRNK

-156 KSYGQHG
+156 KLYGQHG

-191 DTVGVTNILHDTKAD
+191 DTVGVTNILHDTKTD

-228 EQKQNSRQQENV
+228 EQKRNSRQQENV

-277 GHATQSRHKMV
+277 GHAMQSRHKMV
-288 VRIAVIG
+288 VRIAIIG

-325 AKTETERIMAQR
+325 TKAETERIMAQR

-411 PQQLAKNCVDEFQ
+411 PQQLAKNCVEEFK

-429 KGLDITLST
+429 KGLDITLGT
-438 LTLNCGDLWRSD
+438 LTTNCGDLWRSD

-464 AVKYTDRGSVK
+464 AVKYTDRGGVK

-503 RIFDAFTRLHNGQG
+503 RIFDAFTRLPNGQG

-560 EKRQKKDVE
+560 EKKQKKDVE
-569 ENVASVEPNRSSTEA
+569 ENVASVETNRSSTEA
-584 KEATTENNDATHGAN
+584 KE
-599 NATNGANDATNG
+599 
-611 TNDATTEINIL
+611 ATTEINIL

-683 LKHVKNSDMSTVA
+683 IKHVKNSDMSTVA

-707 LKKAGFDT
+707 LKKAGFST

-728 TLAQITRQPLSV
+728 TLAQITRLPLSV

-752 LTAFAEGDTEAEQE
+752 LTAFAEGDTEAERE

-778 RQMLDQG
+778 RQMLEQG
-785 LKGNDEEQQRDSIS
+785 LKSNGEELQRDSIS
-799 RTAHKAMPLLTMLKP
+799 RAAHKAMPLLTMLKP

-825 EHIKDTPAEKITV
+825 EHIKDSSAENSTA

-843 DKELEEVST
+843 EKELEEISK
-852 KLKEE
+852 KLREE

>member
-80 FNQSVATSEQMA
+80 FNRSVATSEQMA

-107 IDTLVKLMHMKREN
+107 IDTLVELIHMKREN
-121 TKRVAQLMAIDNRD
+121 TKRVAQLMAFDNRD

-156 KSYGQHG
+156 KLYGQHG

-177 FFRRLGDAFRRQHA
+177 FFRRLGDAFRRQHT

-228 EQKQNSRQQENV
+228 EQKRNSRQQENV

-288 VRIAVIG
+288 VRIAIIG

-365 VSRPKALAYIDSMRH
+365 VSRPKPLAYIDSMRH

-411 PQQLAKNCVDEFQ
+411 PQQLAKSCVEEFK

-429 KGLDITLST
+429 KGLDITLGP
-438 LTLNCGDLWRSD
+438 LTTNCGDLWRSD

-464 AVKYTDRGSVK
+464 AVKYTDRGGVK

-503 RIFDAFTRLHNGQG
+503 RIFDAFTRLPNGQG

-560 EKRQKKDVE
+560 EKKQKKDVE
-569 ENVASVEPNRSSTEA
+569 ENVASVETNRSSTEA
-584 KEATTENNDATHGAN
+584 KE
-599 NATNGANDATNG
+599 
-611 TNDATTEINIL
+611 ATTEINIL

-636 MAQKIGGAKLNIS
+636 MAQKIGGAKLNIN

-661 EETKPQIMFTDI
+661 EKTKPQIMFTDI

-683 LKHVKNSDMSTVA
+683 IKHVKNSDMSTVA

-707 LKKAGFDT
+707 LKKAGFST

-728 TLAQITRQPLSV
+728 TLAQITRLPLSV

-778 RQMLDQG
+778 RQMLEQG
-785 LKGNDEEQQRDSIS
+785 LKSNGEELQRDSIS
-799 RTAHKAMPLLTMLKP
+799 RAAHKAMPLLSMLKP

-825 EHIKDTPAEKITV
+825 EHIKDTSAENSTA

-843 DKELEEVST
+843 EKELEEISK
-852 KLKEE
+852 KLREE

>member
-80 FNQSVATSEQMA
+80 FNRSVATSEQMA

-107 IDTLVKLMHMKREN
+107 IDTLVELIHMKREN
-121 TKRVAQLMAIDNRD
+121 TKRVAQLMAFDNRD

-156 KSYGQHG
+156 KLYGQYG

-288 VRIAVIG
+288 VRIAIIG

-411 PQQLAKNCVDEFQ
+411 PQQLAKSCVEEFK

-429 KGLDITLST
+429 KGLDITLGT
-438 LTLNCGDLWRSD
+438 LTPNCGDLWRSD

-464 AVKYTDRGSVK
+464 AVKYTDRGGVK

-503 RIFDAFTRLHNGQG
+503 RIFDAFTRLPNGQG

-560 EKRQKKDVE
+560 EKKQKKDVE
-569 ENVASVEPNRSSTEA
+569 ENVASVETNRSSTEA
-584 KEATTENNDATHGAN
+584 KE
-599 NATNGANDATNG
+599 
-611 TNDATTEINIL
+611 ATTEINIL

-707 LKKAGFDT
+707 LKKAGFST

-728 TLAQITRQPLSV
+728 TLAQITRLPLSV

-752 LTAFAEGDTEAEQE
+752 LTAFAEGDTEAERE

-778 RQMLDQG
+778 RQMLEQG
-785 LKGNDEEQQRDSIS
+785 LKSNGEELQRDSIS
-799 RTAHKAMPLLTMLKP
+799 RAAHKAMPLLTMLKP

-825 EHIKDTPAEKITV
+825 EHIKDTSAENSTA

-843 DKELEEVST
+843 EKELEEISK
-852 KLKEE
+852 KLREE

>member
-288 VRIAVIG
+288 VRIAIIG

-325 AKTETERIMAQR
+325 AKTETERIMEQR

-429 KGLDITLST
+429 KGLDITLGT
-438 LTLNCGDLWRSD
+438 LTPNCGDLWHSD

-503 RIFDAFTRLHNGQG
+503 RIFDAFTRLPNGQG

-531 VQMLGGTITVTSEE
+531 VQMLGGTITVASEE

-584 KEATTENNDATHGAN
+584 KEATTENN
-599 NATNGANDATNG
+599 NATNGANNATNG

-636 MAQKIGGAKLNIS
+636 MAQKIGEAKLNIS

-661 EETKPQIMFTDI
+661 EKTKPRIMFTDI

-683 LKHVKNSDMSTVA
+683 LKHVKNSNMSIVA
-696 MTAHDPSIMTS
+696 MTAHDPSIITS

-799 RTAHKAMPLLTMLKP
+799 RAAHKAMPLLTMLKP

-857 GIENA
+857 GIENT

>member
-80 FNQSVATSEQMA
+80 FNQSVATSEQKA
-92 KQLKPFI
+92 KQLKQFI

-107 IDTLVKLMHMKREN
+107 IDTLVELIHMKREN
-121 TKRVAQLMAIDNRD
+121 TKRVAQLMAFDNRD
-135 AFYRDK
+135 AFYRNK

-156 KSYGQHG
+156 KLYGQHG

-228 EQKQNSRQQENV
+228 EQRQNSRQQENV

-277 GHATQSRHKMV
+277 GHAMQSRHKMV
-288 VRIAVIG
+288 VRIAIIG

-318 DRQRIVE
+318 DRQCIVE

-411 PQQLAKNCVDEFQ
+411 PQQLAKSCVEEFK

-429 KGLDITLST
+429 KGLDITLGT
-438 LTLNCGDLWRSD
+438 LTPNCGDLWRSD

-464 AVKYTDRGSVK
+464 AVKYTDRGGVK

-503 RIFDAFTRLHNGQG
+503 RIFDAFTRLPNGQG

-560 EKRQKKDVE
+560 EKKQKKDVE
-569 ENVASVEPNRSSTEA
+569 ENVASVETNRSSTEA
-584 KEATTENNDATHGAN
+584 KEATTGNND
-599 NATNGANDATNG
+599 ATNGANDATNG
-611 TNDATTEINIL
+611 NNDATTEINIL

-636 MAQKIGGAKLNIS
+636 MAHKIGGAKLNIS

-654 SEAIKLA
+654 SEGIKLA

-707 LKKAGFDT
+707 LKKAGFST

-728 TLAQITRQPLSV
+728 TLAQITRLPLSV

-752 LTAFAEGDTEAEQE
+752 LTAFAEGDTEAERE

-778 RQMLDQG
+778 RQMLEQG
-785 LKGNDEEQQRDSIS
+785 LKSNGEELQRDSIS
-799 RTAHKAMPLLTMLKP
+799 RAAHKAMPLLTMLKP

-825 EHIKDTPAEKITV
+825 EHIKDSSAENSTA

-843 DKELEEVST
+843 EKELEEISK
-852 KLKEE
+852 KLREE

>member
-1 MSKFG
+1 M
-6 TSKKIITGYI
+6 
-16 LLAVVIAI
+16 LAVVIAI

-80 FNQSVATSEQMA
+80 FNRSVATSEQMA

-107 IDTLVKLMHMKREN
+107 IDTLVELIHMKREN
-121 TKRVAQLMAIDNRD
+121 TKRVAQLMAFDNRD

-156 KSYGQHG
+156 KLYGQHG

-177 FFRRLGDAFRRQHA
+177 FFRRLGDAFRRQHT
-191 DTVGVTNILHDTKAD
+191 DTVGVTNILHDTKTD

-288 VRIAVIG
+288 VRIAIIG

-411 PQQLAKNCVDEFQ
+411 PQQLAKSCVEEFK

-429 KGLDITLST
+429 KGLDITLGT
-438 LTLNCGDLWRSD
+438 LTPNCGDLWRSD

-464 AVKYTDRGSVK
+464 AVKYTDRGGVK

-503 RIFDAFTRLHNGQG
+503 RIFDAFTRLPNGQG

-560 EKRQKKDVE
+560 EKKQKKDVE
-569 ENVASVEPNRSSTEA
+569 ENVASVETNRSSTEA
-584 KEATTENNDATHGAN
+584 KEATTENNC
-599 NATNGANDATNG
+599 ATNGANDATNG
-611 TNDATTEINIL
+611 NNDATTEIKIL

-707 LKKAGFDT
+707 LKKAGFST

-728 TLAQITRQPLSV
+728 TLAQITRLPLSV

-752 LTAFAEGDTEAEQE
+752 LTAFAEGDTEAERE

-778 RQMLDQG
+778 RQMLEQG
-785 LKGNDEEQQRDSIS
+785 LKHNDEEQQRDSIS
-799 RTAHKAMPLLTMLKP
+799 RAAHKAMPLLTMLKP
-814 GQCGWLQAITP
+814 GQCSWLQAITP
-825 EHIKDTPAEKITV
+825 EHIKDSSAENSTAQ
-838 LAMRL
+838 AMRL
-843 DKELEEVST
+843 EKELEEISK
-852 KLKEE
+852 KLREE

>member
-80 FNQSVATSEQMA
+80 FNRSVATSEQMA

-107 IDTLVKLMHMKREN
+107 IDTLVELIHMKREN
-121 TKRVAQLMAIDNRD
+121 TKRVAQLMAFDNRD

-156 KSYGQHG
+156 KLYGQHG

-191 DTVGVTNILHDTKAD
+191 DTVGVTNILHDTRAD

-277 GHATQSRHKMV
+277 GHAMQSRHKMV
-288 VRIAVIG
+288 VRIAIIG

-325 AKTETERIMAQR
+325 AKAETEHIMAQR

-411 PQQLAKNCVDEFQ
+411 PQQLAKNCVEEFK

-429 KGLDITLST
+429 KGLDITLGT
-438 LTLNCGDLWRSD
+438 LPPNCGDLWRSD

-464 AVKYTDRGSVK
+464 AVKYTDRGGVK
-475 VEIRISPR
+475 VKIRISPR

-503 RIFDAFTRLHNGQG
+503 RIFDAFTRLPNGQG

-560 EKRQKKDVE
+560 EKKQKKDVE
-569 ENVASVEPNRSSTEA
+569 ENVASVETNRSSTEA
-584 KEATTENNDATHGAN
+584 KE
-599 NATNGANDATNG
+599 
-611 TNDATTEINIL
+611 ATTEINIL

-683 LKHVKNSDMSTVA
+683 IKHVKNSDMSTVA

-707 LKKAGFDT
+707 LKKAGFST

-728 TLAQITRQPLSV
+728 TLAQITRLPLSV

-778 RQMLDQG
+778 RQMLEQG
-785 LKGNDEEQQRDSIS
+785 LKSNGEELQRDSIS
-799 RTAHKAMPLLTMLKP
+799 RAAHKAMPLLTMLKP

-825 EHIKDTPAEKITV
+825 EHIKDSSAENSTA

-843 DKELEEVST
+843 EKELEEISK
-852 KLKEE
+852 KLREE

>member
-80 FNQSVATSEQMA
+80 FNRSVATSEQMA

-107 IDTLVKLMHMKREN
+107 IDTLVELIHMKREN
-121 TKRVAQLMAIDNRD
+121 TKRVAQLMAFDNRD

-156 KSYGQHG
+156 KLYGQHG

-191 DTVGVTNILHDTKAD
+191 DTVGVTNILHATRVD

-277 GHATQSRHKMV
+277 GHAMQSRHKMV
-288 VRIAVIG
+288 VRIAIIG

-411 PQQLAKNCVDEFQ
+411 PQQLAKSCVEEFK

-429 KGLDITLST
+429 KGLNITLGT
-438 LTLNCGDLWRSD
+438 LTPNCGDLWRSD

-464 AVKYTDRGSVK
+464 AVKYTDRGGVK
-475 VEIRISPR
+475 VEMRISPR

-503 RIFDAFTRLHNGQG
+503 RIFDAFTRLPNGQG

-560 EKRQKKDVE
+560 EKKQKKDVE
-569 ENVASVEPNRSSTEA
+569 ENVASVETNRSSTEA
-584 KEATTENNDATHGAN
+584 KE
-599 NATNGANDATNG
+599 
-611 TNDATTEINIL
+611 ATTEINIL

-683 LKHVKNSDMSTVA
+683 IKHVKNSDMSTVA

-707 LKKAGFDT
+707 LKKAGFST

-728 TLAQITRQPLSV
+728 TLAQITRLPLSV
-740 KAAEQKASFFAP
+740 KTAEQKASFFAP

-778 RQMLDQG
+778 RQMLEQG
-785 LKGNDEEQQRDSIS
+785 LKHNGEELQRDSIS
-799 RTAHKAMPLLTMLKP
+799 RAAHKAMPLLSMLKP

-825 EHIKDTPAEKITV
+825 EHIKDSSAEKSTA

-843 DKELEEVST
+843 EKELEEISK
-852 KLKEE
+852 KLREE

>member
-80 FNQSVATSEQMA
+80 FNRSVATSEQKA

-107 IDTLVKLMHMKREN
+107 IDTLVELIHMKREN
-121 TKRVAQLMAIDNRD
+121 TKRVAQLMAFDNRD

-156 KSYGQHG
+156 KLYGQHG

-177 FFRRLGDAFRRQHA
+177 FFRRLGDAFRRQHT

-228 EQKQNSRQQENV
+228 EQRQNSRQQENV

-277 GHATQSRHKMV
+277 GHAMQSRHKMV
-288 VRIAVIG
+288 VRIAIIG

-325 AKTETERIMAQR
+325 AKAETERIMAQR

-411 PQQLAKNCVDEFQ
+411 PQQLAKSCVEEFK

-429 KGLDITLST
+429 KGLDITLGT
-438 LTLNCGDLWRSD
+438 LTPNCGDLWRSD

-464 AVKYTDRGSVK
+464 AVKYTDRGGVK

-503 RIFDAFTRLHNGQG
+503 RIFDAFTRLPNGQG

-560 EKRQKKDVE
+560 EKKQKKDVE
-569 ENVASVEPNRSSTEA
+569 ENVASVETNRSSTEA
-584 KEATTENNDATHGAN
+584 KEATTENSD
-599 NATNGANDATNG
+599 ATNGANDATNG
-611 TNDATTEINIL
+611 NNDATTEINIL

-636 MAQKIGGAKLNIS
+636 MAHKIGGAKLNIS

-707 LKKAGFDT
+707 LKKAGFST

-728 TLAQITRQPLSV
+728 TLAQITRLPLSV

-752 LTAFAEGDTEAEQE
+752 LTAFAEGDTEAERE

-778 RQMLDQG
+778 RQMLEQG
-785 LKGNDEEQQRDSIS
+785 LKSNDEEQQRDSIS
-799 RTAHKAMPLLTMLKP
+799 RAAHKAMPLLSMLKP
-814 GQCGWLQAITP
+814 GQCSWLQAITP
-825 EHIKDTPAEKITV
+825 EHIKDSSAENSTA

-843 DKELEEVST
+843 EKELEEISK
-852 KLKEE
+852 KLREE

>member
-1 MSKFG
+1 M
-6 TSKKIITGYI
+6 
-16 LLAVVIAI
+16 LAVVIAI
-24 ATWQVYDNSRLF
+24 ATWLVYDNSRLF

-80 FNQSVATSEQMA
+80 FNRSVSTSEQMA

-99 ADQGQRQR
+99 ADQWQRQR
-107 IDTLVKLMHMKREN
+107 IDTLVELIHMKREN
-121 TKRVAQLMAIDNRD
+121 TKRVAQLMAFDNRD

-156 KSYGQHG
+156 KLYGQHG

-191 DTVGVTNILHDTKAD
+191 DTVGVTNILHATKAD

-218 ANILTDIQNE
+218 ANILTNIQNE

-277 GHATQSRHKMV
+277 GHAMQSRHKMV
-288 VRIAVIG
+288 VRIAIIG

-411 PQQLAKNCVDEFQ
+411 PQQLAKSCVEEFK

-429 KGLDITLST
+429 KGLDITLGT
-438 LTLNCGDLWRSD
+438 LTPNCGDLWRSD

-464 AVKYTDRGSVK
+464 AVKYTDRGGVK

-495 GMSQADCQ
+495 GMSQANCQ
-503 RIFDAFTRLHNGQG
+503 RIFDAFTRLPNGQG

-560 EKRQKKDVE
+560 EKKQMKDVE
-569 ENVASVEPNRSSTEA
+569 ENVASVETNRSSTEA
-584 KEATTENNDATHGAN
+584 KE
-599 NATNGANDATNG
+599 
-611 TNDATTEINIL
+611 ATTEINIL

-649 TTTSA
+649 ATTSA

-683 LKHVKNSDMSTVA
+683 IKHVKNSDMSTVA

-707 LKKAGFDT
+707 LKKAGFST

-728 TLAQITRQPLSV
+728 TLAQITRLPLSV

-778 RQMLDQG
+778 RQMLEQG
-785 LKGNDEEQQRDSIS
+785 LKSNGEELQRDSIS
-799 RTAHKAMPLLTMLKP
+799 RAAHKAMPLLSMLKP

-825 EHIKDTPAEKITV
+825 EHIKDTSVENSTA

-843 DKELEEVST
+843 EKELEEISK
-852 KLKEE
+852 KLREE

>member
-65 AERSVLLGEGSEWPH
+65 AERSVLLGEGSEWPR

-107 IDTLVKLMHMKREN
+107 IDTLVELIHMKREN

-277 GHATQSRHKMV
+277 GHATKSRHKMV

-305 VAYILRDIKRERR
+305 VTYILRDIKRERR

-429 KGLDITLST
+429 KGLDITLGT
-438 LTLNCGDLWRSD
+438 LTPNCGDLWRSD

-464 AVKYTDRGSVK
+464 AVKYTDQGSVK

-503 RIFDAFTRLHNGQG
+503 RIFDAFTRLPNGQG

-531 VQMLGGTITVTSEE
+531 VQMLGGTITVASEE

-560 EKRQKKDVE
+560 EKKQKKDVE
-569 ENVASVEPNRSSTEA
+569 ENVAPVETNMSSTEA
-584 KEATTENNDATHGAN
+584 KEATTEINN
-599 NATNGANDATNG
+599 ATNG

-654 SEAIKLA
+654 SEAIMLA

-683 LKHVKNSDMSTVA
+683 LKHVKNSNMSIVA

-707 LKKAGFDT
+707 LKKAGFST

-728 TLAQITRQPLSV
+728 TLAQITRLPLSV
-740 KAAEQKASFFAP
+740 KTAEQKASFFAP
-752 LTAFAEGDTEAEQE
+752 LTAFAEGDTEAEHE

-785 LKGNDEEQQRDSIS
+785 LKSNDEEQQRDSMS
-799 RTAHKAMPLLTMLKP
+799 RAAHKAMPLLTMLKP

-825 EHIKDTPAEKITV
+825 EHIKDTSAEKITV

>member
-80 FNQSVATSEQMA
+80 FNRSVATSEQMA

-107 IDTLVKLMHMKREN
+107 IDTLVELIHMKREN
-121 TKRVAQLMAIDNRD
+121 TKRVAQLMAFDNRD

-156 KSYGQHG
+156 KLYGQHG

-228 EQKQNSRQQENV
+228 EQKRNSRQQENV

-277 GHATQSRHKMV
+277 GHAMQSRHKMV
-288 VRIAVIG
+288 VRIAIIG

-411 PQQLAKNCVDEFQ
+411 PQQLAKSCVEEFK

-429 KGLDITLST
+429 KGLDITLGT
-438 LTLNCGDLWRSD
+438 LTPNCGDLWRSD

-464 AVKYTDRGSVK
+464 AVKYTDRGGVK

-503 RIFDAFTRLHNGQG
+503 RIFDAFTRLPNGQG

-560 EKRQKKDVE
+560 EKKQKKDVE
-569 ENVASVEPNRSSTEA
+569 ENVASVETNRSSTEA
-584 KEATTENNDATHGAN
+584 KE
-599 NATNGANDATNG
+599 
-611 TNDATTEINIL
+611 ATTEINIL

-707 LKKAGFDT
+707 LKKAGFST

-728 TLAQITRQPLSV
+728 TLAQITRLPLSV

-752 LTAFAEGDTEAEQE
+752 LTAFAEGDTEAERE

-778 RQMLDQG
+778 RQMLEQG
-785 LKGNDEEQQRDSIS
+785 LKSNGEELQRDSIS
-799 RTAHKAMPLLTMLKP
+799 RAAHKAMPLLTMLKP

-825 EHIKDTPAEKITV
+825 EHIKDTSAENSTA

-843 DKELEEVST
+843 EKELEEISK
-852 KLKEE
+852 KLREE

>member
-1 MSKFG
+1 M
-6 TSKKIITGYI
+6 
-16 LLAVVIAI
+16 LAVVIAI
-24 ATWQVYDNSRLF
+24 ATWQIYDNSRLF

-80 FNQSVATSEQMA
+80 FNQSVATSEQKA

-107 IDTLVKLMHMKREN
+107 IDTLVELIHMKREN
-121 TKRVAQLMAIDNRD
+121 TKRVAQLMAFDNRD

-156 KSYGQHG
+156 KLYGQHG

-228 EQKQNSRQQENV
+228 EQRQNSRQQENV

-277 GHATQSRHKMV
+277 GHAMQSRHKMV
-288 VRIAVIG
+288 VRIAIIG

-325 AKTETERIMAQR
+325 AKAETERIMAQR

-411 PQQLAKNCVDEFQ
+411 PQQLAKSCVEEFK

-429 KGLDITLST
+429 KGLDITLGT
-438 LTLNCGDLWRSD
+438 LTTNCGDLWRSD

-464 AVKYTDRGSVK
+464 AVKYTDRGGVK

-503 RIFDAFTRLHNGQG
+503 RIFDAFTRLPNGQG

-560 EKRQKKDVE
+560 EKKQKKDVE
-569 ENVASVEPNRSSTEA
+569 ENVASVETDRSSTEA
-584 KEATTENNDATHGAN
+584 KE
-599 NATNGANDATNG
+599 
-611 TNDATTEINIL
+611 ATTEINIL

-636 MAQKIGGAKLNIS
+636 MAQKIGGAKLNIN

-683 LKHVKNSDMSTVA
+683 IKHVKNSDMSTVA

-707 LKKAGFDT
+707 LKKAGFST

-728 TLAQITRQPLSV
+728 TLAQITRLPLSV

-752 LTAFAEGDTEAEQE
+752 LTAFAEGDTEAERE

-778 RQMLDQG
+778 RQMLEQC
-785 LKGNDEEQQRDSIS
+785 LKSNGEELQRDSIS
-799 RTAHKAMPLLTMLKP
+799 RAAHKAMPLLTMLKP

-825 EHIKDTPAEKITV
+825 EHIKDSSAENSTA

-843 DKELEEVST
+843 EKELEEISK
-852 KLKEE
+852 KLREE

>member
-1 MSKFG
+1 M
-6 TSKKIITGYI
+6 
-16 LLAVVIAI
+16 LAVVIAI

-80 FNQSVATSEQMA
+80 FNRSVATSEQMA

-107 IDTLVKLMHMKREN
+107 IDTLVELIHMKREN
-121 TKRVAQLMAIDNRD
+121 TKRVAQLMAFDNRD

-156 KSYGQHG
+156 KLYGQHG

-191 DTVGVTNILHDTKAD
+191 DTVGVTNILHDTKTD

-228 EQKQNSRQQENV
+228 EQKRNSRQQENV

-288 VRIAVIG
+288 VRIAIIG

-411 PQQLAKNCVDEFQ
+411 PQQLAKDCVEEFK

-429 KGLDITLST
+429 KGLDITLGT
-438 LTLNCGDLWRSD
+438 LTPNCGDLWRSD

-464 AVKYTDRGSVK
+464 AVKYTDRGGVK

-503 RIFDAFTRLHNGQG
+503 RIFDAFTRLPNGQG

-531 VQMLGGTITVTSEE
+531 VQMLGGTITVTSKK

-560 EKRQKKDVE
+560 EKKQKKDVE
-569 ENVASVEPNRSSTEA
+569 ENVASVETNRSSTEA
-584 KEATTENNDATHGAN
+584 KKAITENND
-599 NATNGANDATNG
+599 ATNGANDATNG
-611 TNDATTEINIL
+611 NNDATTEINIL

-707 LKKAGFDT
+707 LKKAGFST

-728 TLAQITRQPLSV
+728 TLAQITRLPLSV

-752 LTAFAEGDTEAEQE
+752 LTAFAEGDTEAERE

-778 RQMLDQG
+778 RQMLEQG
-785 LKGNDEEQQRDSIS
+785 LKSNGEELQRDSIS
-799 RTAHKAMPLLTMLKP
+799 RAAHKAMPLLTMLKP

-825 EHIKDTPAEKITV
+825 EHIKDTSAENSTA

-843 DKELEEVST
+843 EKELEEISK
-852 KLKEE
+852 KLREE

>member
-1 MSKFG
+1 M
-6 TSKKIITGYI
+6 
-16 LLAVVIAI
+16 LAVVIAI

-65 AERSVLLGEGSEWPH
+65 ADRSVLLGEGSEWPH

-107 IDTLVKLMHMKREN
+107 IDTLVELIHMKREN
-121 TKRVAQLMAIDNRD
+121 TKRVAQLMAFDNRD

-156 KSYGQHG
+156 KLYGQHA

-288 VRIAVIG
+288 VRIAIIG

-411 PQQLAKNCVDEFQ
+411 PQQLAKNCVEEFK

-429 KGLDITLST
+429 KGLDITLGT
-438 LTLNCGDLWRSD
+438 LTPNCGDLWRSD

-464 AVKYTDRGSVK
+464 AVKYTDRGGVK

-503 RIFDAFTRLHNGQG
+503 RIFDAFTRLPNGQG

-560 EKRQKKDVE
+560 EKKQKKDVE
-569 ENVASVEPNRSSTEA
+569 ENVASVETNRPSTEA
-584 KEATTENNDATHGAN
+584 KEATTGNNC
-599 NATNGANDATNG
+599 ATNGANDATNG
-611 TNDATTEINIL
+611 NNDATTEINIL

-683 LKHVKNSDMSTVA
+683 IKHVKNSDMSTVA

-707 LKKAGFDT
+707 LKKAGFST

-728 TLAQITRQPLSV
+728 TLAQITRLPLSV

-752 LTAFAEGDTEAEQE
+752 LTAFAEGDTEAERE

-778 RQMLDQG
+778 RQMLEQG
-785 LKGNDEEQQRDSIS
+785 LKRNGEELQRDSIS
-799 RTAHKAMPLLTMLKP
+799 CAAHKAMPLLTMLKP

-825 EHIKDTPAEKITV
+825 EHIKDTSVENSTA

-843 DKELEEVST
+843 EKELEEISK
-852 KLKEE
+852 KLREE

>member
-80 FNQSVATSEQMA
+80 FNRSVATSEQMA

-107 IDTLVKLMHMKREN
+107 IDTLVELIHMKREN
-121 TKRVAQLMAIDNRD
+121 TKRVAQLMAFDNRD
-135 AFYRDK
+135 AFYRNK

-156 KSYGQHG
+156 KLYGQHG

-177 FFRRLGDAFRRQHA
+177 FFRRLGDAFRRQHT

-228 EQKQNSRQQENV
+228 EQRQNSRQQENV
-240 AARLNRLQRVSLQ
+240 AARLNRLQRISLQ

-288 VRIAVIG
+288 VRIAIIG

-325 AKTETERIMAQR
+325 AKAETERIMAQR

-411 PQQLAKNCVDEFQ
+411 PQQLAKSCVEEFK

-429 KGLDITLST
+429 KGLDITLGT
-438 LTLNCGDLWRSD
+438 LTPNCGDLWRSD

-464 AVKYTDRGSVK
+464 AVKYTDRGGVK

-503 RIFDAFTRLHNGQG
+503 RIFDAFTRLPNGQG
-517 KEGVGLGLSITREV
+517 KDGVGLGLSITREV

-560 EKRQKKDVE
+560 EKKQKKDVE
-569 ENVASVEPNRSSTEA
+569 ENVASVETDRSSTEA
-584 KEATTENNDATHGAN
+584 KEATTENNDAT
-599 NATNGANDATNG
+599 NGANDATNG
-611 TNDATTEINIL
+611 NNDATTEINIL

-636 MAQKIGGAKLNIS
+636 MAQKIGGAKLNIN

-661 EETKPQIMFTDI
+661 EKTKPQIMFTDI

-683 LKHVKNSDMSTVA
+683 IKHVKNSDMSTVA

-707 LKKAGFDT
+707 LKKAGFST

-728 TLAQITRQPLSV
+728 TLAQITRLPLSV

-752 LTAFAEGDTEAEQE
+752 LTAFAEGDTEAERE

-778 RQMLDQG
+778 RQMLEQG
-785 LKGNDEEQQRDSIS
+785 LKHNGEKLQRDSIS
-799 RTAHKAMPLLTMLKP
+799 RAAHKAMPLLSMLKP

-825 EHIKDTPAEKITV
+825 EHIKDTSAENSTA

-843 DKELEEVST
+843 EKELEEISK
-852 KLKEE
+852 KLREE

>member
-80 FNQSVATSEQMA
+80 FNRSVATSEQKA

-107 IDTLVKLMHMKREN
+107 IDTLVALIHMKREN
-121 TKRVAQLMAIDNRD
+121 TKRVAQLMAFDNRD

-156 KSYGQHG
+156 KLYGQHG

-191 DTVGVTNILHDTKAD
+191 DTVGVTNILHATRVD

-277 GHATQSRHKMV
+277 GHAMQSRHKMV
-288 VRIAVIG
+288 VRIAIIG

-325 AKTETERIMAQR
+325 AKMETERIMAQR

-411 PQQLAKNCVDEFQ
+411 PQQLAKSCVEEFK

-429 KGLDITLST
+429 KGLDITLGT
-438 LTLNCGDLWRSD
+438 LTPNCGDLWRSD

-464 AVKYTDRGSVK
+464 AVKYTDRGGVK

-483 QHLIIYVSDTGR
+483 QHLIIYVSDTGL

-503 RIFDAFTRLHNGQG
+503 RIFDAFTRLPNGQG

-560 EKRQKKDVE
+560 EKKQKKDVE
-569 ENVASVEPNRSSTEA
+569 ENVASVETNRSSTEA
-584 KEATTENNDATHGAN
+584 KE
-599 NATNGANDATNG
+599 
-611 TNDATTEINIL
+611 ATTEINIL

-683 LKHVKNSDMSTVA
+683 IKHVKNSDMSTVA

-707 LKKAGFDT
+707 LKKAGFST

-728 TLAQITRQPLSV
+728 TLAQITRLPLSV
-740 KAAEQKASFFAP
+740 KTAEQKASFFAP

-778 RQMLDQG
+778 RQMLEQG
-785 LKGNDEEQQRDSIS
+785 LKHNGEELQRDSIS
-799 RTAHKAMPLLTMLKP
+799 RAAHKAMPLLSMLKP

-825 EHIKDTPAEKITV
+825 EHIKDSSAEKSTA

-843 DKELEEVST
+843 EKELEEISK
-852 KLKEE
+852 KLREE

>member
-65 AERSVLLGEGSEWPH
+65 AERSVLLGEGSEWPR

-107 IDTLVKLMHMKREN
+107 IDTLVELIHMKREN
-121 TKRVAQLMAIDNRD
+121 TKRVAQLMAFDNRD

-156 KSYGQHG
+156 KLYGQHG

-191 DTVGVTNILHDTKAD
+191 DTVGVTNILHDTKTD

-228 EQKQNSRQQENV
+228 EQKRNSRQQENV

-288 VRIAVIG
+288 VRIAIIG

-325 AKTETERIMAQR
+325 AKAETERIMAQR

-411 PQQLAKNCVDEFQ
+411 PQQLAKNCVEEFK

-429 KGLDITLST
+429 KGLDITLGT
-438 LTLNCGDLWRSD
+438 LTPNCGDLWRSD

-464 AVKYTDRGSVK
+464 AVKYTDRGGVK

-503 RIFDAFTRLHNGQG
+503 RIFDAFTRLPNGQG

-531 VQMLGGTITVTSEE
+531 VQMLGGTITVASEE

-560 EKRQKKDVE
+560 EKKQKKDVE
-569 ENVASVEPNRSSTEA
+569 ENVASVEANRSSTEA
-584 KEATTENNDATHGAN
+584 KE
-599 NATNGANDATNG
+599 
-611 TNDATTEINIL
+611 ATTEINIL

-661 EETKPQIMFTDI
+661 EKTKPRIMFTDI

-683 LKHVKNSDMSTVA
+683 LKHVKNSNMSIVA

-707 LKKAGFDT
+707 LKKADFDT

-728 TLAQITRQPLSV
+728 TLAQITRLPLSV

-778 RQMLDQG
+778 RQMLEQG

-799 RTAHKAMPLLTMLKP
+799 RAAHKAMPLLTMLKP

-857 GIENA
+857 GIENV

>member
-80 FNQSVATSEQMA
+80 FNRSVATSEQMA

-107 IDTLVKLMHMKREN
+107 IDTLVELIHMKREN
-121 TKRVAQLMAIDNRD
+121 TKRVAQLMAFDNRD

-156 KSYGQHG
+156 KLYGQHG

-218 ANILTDIQNE
+218 ANILTNIQNE

-277 GHATQSRHKMV
+277 GHAMQSRHKMV
-288 VRIAVIG
+288 VRIAIIG

-325 AKTETERIMAQR
+325 AKTETEHIMAQR

-411 PQQLAKNCVDEFQ
+411 PQQLAKSCVEEFK

-429 KGLDITLST
+429 KGLDITLGT
-438 LTLNCGDLWRSD
+438 LTPNCGDLWRSD

-464 AVKYTDRGSVK
+464 AVKYTDRGGVK

-503 RIFDAFTRLHNGQG
+503 RIFDAFTRLPNGQG

-531 VQMLGGTITVTSEE
+531 VQMLGGTITVTSKK

-560 EKRQKKDVE
+560 EKKQKKDVE
-569 ENVASVEPNRSSTEA
+569 ENVASVETNRSSTEA
-584 KEATTENNDATHGAN
+584 KKAITENND
-599 NATNGANDATNG
+599 ATNGANDATNG
-611 TNDATTEINIL
+611 NNDATTEINIL

-683 LKHVKNSDMSTVA
+683 IKHVKNSDMSTVA

-707 LKKAGFDT
+707 LKKAGFST

-728 TLAQITRQPLSV
+728 TLAQITRLPLSV

-778 RQMLDQG
+778 RQMLEQG
-785 LKGNDEEQQRDSIS
+785 LKSNGEELQRDSIS
-799 RTAHKAMPLLTMLKP
+799 RAAHKAMPLLTMLKP
-814 GQCGWLQAITP
+814 GQCSWLQAITP
-825 EHIKDTPAEKITV
+825 EHIKDTSAENSTA

-843 DKELEEVST
+843 EKELEEISK
-852 KLKEE
+852 KLREE

>member
-1 MSKFG
+1 M
-6 TSKKIITGYI
+6 
-16 LLAVVIAI
+16 LAVVIAI

-80 FNQSVATSEQMA
+80 FNRSVATSEQKA

-107 IDTLVKLMHMKREN
+107 IDTLVELIHMKREN
-121 TKRVAQLMAIDNRD
+121 TKRVAQLMAFDNRD

-156 KSYGQHG
+156 KLYGQHG

-191 DTVGVTNILHDTKAD
+191 DTVGVTNILHDTRAD

-277 GHATQSRHKMV
+277 GHAMQSRHKMV
-288 VRIAVIG
+288 VRIAIIG

-325 AKTETERIMAQR
+325 AKAETERIMAQR

-411 PQQLAKNCVDEFQ
+411 PQQLAKNCVEEFK

-429 KGLDITLST
+429 KGLDITLGT
-438 LTLNCGDLWRSD
+438 LTPNCGDLWRSD

-464 AVKYTDRGSVK
+464 AVKYTDRGGVK

-503 RIFDAFTRLHNGQG
+503 RIFDAFTRLPNGQG

-560 EKRQKKDVE
+560 EKKQKKDVE
-569 ENVASVEPNRSSTEA
+569 ENVASVETNRSSTEA
-584 KEATTENNDATHGAN
+584 KE
-599 NATNGANDATNG
+599 
-611 TNDATTEINIL
+611 ATTEINIL

-636 MAQKIGGAKLNIS
+636 MAQKIGGAKLNIN

-707 LKKAGFDT
+707 LKKAGFST

-728 TLAQITRQPLSV
+728 TLAQITRLPLSV

-752 LTAFAEGDTEAEQE
+752 LTAFAEGDTEAERE

-778 RQMLDQG
+778 RQMLEQG
-785 LKGNDEEQQRDSIS
+785 LKHNDEEQQRDSIS
-799 RTAHKAMPLLTMLKP
+799 RAAHKAMPLLTMLRP

-825 EHIKDTPAEKITV
+825 EHIKDTSAENSTA

-843 DKELEEVST
+843 EKELEEISK
-852 KLKEE
+852 KLREE

>member
-80 FNQSVATSEQMA
+80 FNRSVATSEQMA

-99 ADQGQRQR
+99 ADQGQCQR
-107 IDTLVKLMHMKREN
+107 IDTLVELIHMKCEN
-121 TKRVAQLMAIDNRD
+121 TKRVAQLMAFDNRD

-156 KSYGQHG
+156 KLYGQHG

-191 DTVGVTNILHDTKAD
+191 DTVGVTNILHDTRVD

-228 EQKQNSRQQENV
+228 EQRQNSRQQENV

-288 VRIAVIG
+288 VRIAIIG

-411 PQQLAKNCVDEFQ
+411 PQQLAKSCVEEFK

-429 KGLDITLST
+429 KGLDITLGT
-438 LTLNCGDLWRSD
+438 LTTNCGDLWRSD

-464 AVKYTDRGSVK
+464 AVKYTDRGGVK

-503 RIFDAFTRLHNGQG
+503 RIFDAFTRLPNGQG

-560 EKRQKKDVE
+560 EKKQKKDVE
-569 ENVASVEPNRSSTEA
+569 ENVASVETDRSSTEA
-584 KEATTENNDATHGAN
+584 KEATTENNDAT
-599 NATNGANDATNG
+599 NGANDATNG
-611 TNDATTEINIL
+611 NNDATTEINIL

-707 LKKAGFDT
+707 LKKAGFST

-728 TLAQITRQPLSV
+728 TLAQITRLPLSV

-778 RQMLDQG
+778 RQMLEQC
-785 LKGNDEEQQRDSIS
+785 LKSNGEELQRDSIS
-799 RTAHKAMPLLTMLKP
+799 RAAHKAMPLLSMLKP

-825 EHIKDTPAEKITV
+825 EHIKDSSAENSTA

-843 DKELEEVST
+843 EKELEEISK
-852 KLKEE
+852 KLREE